1 MRAYF
6 NLQGR
11 RWIYGLVL
19 ALMVLSTVFGGTAQ
33 AARGQSQTPPP
44 QIAPPG
50 QGGAGDLSAQCT
62 PPHAPPVPKL
72 VAPANG
78 SMLITTV
85 PQLSWKGASGYCIKY
100 YNIQV
105 WVDGG
110 SMVLSAWPT
119 ATNFTIPAH
128 KLAWGVK
135 YNWYVWA
142 YNIIYGFGGPLI
154 ASFSTTTVSND
165 DFNFLTAITATPYT
179 LTEGTTAATT
189 SSDDPKLPAIC
200 GTAQGTTG
208 TKSVWWS
215 FTPNSTGTL
224 DVNTADSNYD
234 TLLAIWTGKRGD
246 GNLDIKDCNDNV
258 SPPTD
263 TTSAISG
270 LTMIPGTTYY
280 IEVVQPGGLDTGG
293 SLTLS
298 VVFNTFAVSTTYVS
312 VGAYDGWVLE
322 TRDGS
327 NKGGTLDSTSSL
339 LIVGNTPNGRRYR
352 SFLSFDAA
360 NPPAPIP
367 TNAVIISAVVSL
379 TVSSISNPDPFD
391 IYPGL
396 KVDMRKSYY
405 GSSIKLATSDFQAS
419 SNLTS
424 AGTILKPSAPTSVYS
439 ASLLPAAFQY
449 IKRNGTTQFE
459 LRFPGDDI
467 DNDLYD
473 TIKFYSGDAPT
484 ISFRPNLVVTYYMP

>member
-6 NLQGR
+6 TLQGR
-11 RWIYGLVL
+11 RRIYGLVL
-19 ALMVLSTVFGGTAQ
+19 ALMVLSTLFGGTPLVV
-33 AARGQSQTPPP
+33 RGQSQTPPP

-62 PPHAPPVPKL
+62 PKGEPRVPSL

-78 SMLITTV
+78 STLITTV
-85 PQLSWKGASGYCIKY
+85 PQLSWKGVSGYCIKY

-119 ATNFTIPAH
+119 VTNFTIPAH
-128 KLAWGVK
+128 KLTWGVK

-142 YNIIYGFGGPLI
+142 YNIIYGFGDPLI

-179 LTEGTTAATT
+179 LTEDTTAATT
-189 SSDDPKLPAIC
+189 STDDPSLPCAADS
-200 GTAQGTTG
+200 GQGSN
-208 TKSVWWS
+208 SVWWS

-224 DVNTADSNYD
+224 DVNTAGSSYD
-234 TLLAIWTGKRGD
+234 TLLAIWTGRPPLT
-246 GNLDIKDCNDNV
+246 NQSCNDTV
-258 SPPTD
+258 SATKAEKIGFSV
-263 TTSAISG
+263 T
-270 LTMIPGTTYY
+270 PGTKYY
-280 IEVVQPGGLDTGG
+280 LEVVQSGGLGTGG
-293 SLTLS
+293 SLNLS
-298 VVFNTFAVSTTYVS
+298 VVFNTFAVSKTYVS
-312 VGAYDGWVLE
+312 VGLYDGWVLE

-327 NKGGTLDSTSSL
+327 NKGASLDSTSSI

-360 NPPAPIP
+360 NPSAPIP

-391 IYPGL
+391 TYPGL
-396 KVDMRKSYY
+396 KVDMRKPYY
-405 GSSIKLATSDFQAS
+405 GSSIKLTTSDFQAS
-419 SNLTS
+419 SQMDP
-424 AGTILKPSAPTSVYS
+424 AGTILEPSTPTSVYS
-439 ASLLPAAFQY
+439 ASLLPAAFKY
-449 IKRNGTTQFE
+449 INRTGTTQFE
-459 LRFPGDDI
+459 LHFPGDDI

-484 ISFRPNLVVTYYMP
+484 ISFRPNLVVTYYIP